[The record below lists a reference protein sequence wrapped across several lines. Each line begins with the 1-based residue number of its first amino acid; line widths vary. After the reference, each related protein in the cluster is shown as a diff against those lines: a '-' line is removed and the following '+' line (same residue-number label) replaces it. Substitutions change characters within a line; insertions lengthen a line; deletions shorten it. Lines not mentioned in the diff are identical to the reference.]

1 MRQKCECDVHVVD
14 RKFDYFS
21 IMCYTVS
28 DMAKTTTPKK
38 SIKSAAKAK
47 QPVKTKKTAA
57 KPAKAAAK
65 PAVKSTAKPAAKS
78 TAKSG
83 AKNASKSSA
92 KSGTKSTVKSAEK
105 KASKTSSVKSKKPV
119 QTKASAKNA
128 SKTVPAKSASTSS
141 KTAAKKSAGT
151 AAPKTEAAKPV
162 PKKSKSSRFRIN
174 QKIVYPSQGVGKITD
189 INEQIFREQTMLYYN
204 IYIEASDMVVMVPV
218 ERAEE
223 LGIRAIVSAA
233 EAETALNLLSDD
245 FEPITSDWK
254 LRYQMNLDLLKKG
267 SINDIATIVRCLYNR
282 SKVKELPILERKLY
296 DSARKLLEDEI
307 SFATGK
313 SLKEVETLIH
323 IKLEPPGAAP
333 KVKHVIN
340 IDDDEDDNLM
350 DDMNTNSNDSDDG
363 DASDD
368 DSSYDD
374 DSF

>member
-1 MRQKCECDVHVVD
+1 
-14 RKFDYFS
+14 
-21 IMCYTVS
+21 
-28 DMAKTTTPKK
+28 MAKTTTSKK

-47 QPVKTKKTAA
+47 SPVKPKKTALKSA
-57 KPAKAAAK
+57 KTGAKHAVKAAT
-65 PAVKSTAKPAAKS
+65 KSTAKTSAKASAKTAKASAKASKNTAKTASKTSAKTGTKS
-78 TAKSG
+78 TAKKTVAKKTIKTAVEKIKKNVQAKG
-83 AKNASKSSA
+83 A
-92 KSGTKSTVKSAEK
+92 
-105 KASKTSSVKSKKPV
+105 
-119 QTKASAKNA
+119 AKNA
-128 SKTVPAKSASTSS
+128 SKTPSAKSTSTTTPKAAASKPT
-141 KTAAKKSAGT
+141 AKKSKA
-151 AAPKTEAAKPV
+151 
-162 PKKSKSSRFRIN
+162 SRFRIN

-218 ERAEE
+218 ERAED
-223 LGIRAIVSAA
+223 LGIRAIVSAS
-233 EAETALNLLSDD
+233 EAEKALNLLSDD

-323 IKLEPPGAAP
+323 IKLEPPGSAP

-350 DDMNTNSNDSDDG
+350 DDMNTSSNESDDG